1 MRQLSCLKKINSNS
15 MVKVG
20 LTGGIGSGKTTVSNF
35 LLEYGI
41 PVYNSNSQGK
51 KLMNTNLELINDI
64 VNIFGESVYNNG
76 VLNTNLL
83 SSIVFSDPEKI
94 KQLNNL
100 VHPKVA
106 EDFNQWVG
114 KNNNQPILIKEAA
127 ILIESGAYL
136 NMDKIIL
143 VISKKSNRINRVS
156 KRDNSDFES
165 IEKRIN
171 FQLTDDEKIQYADY
185 IIENNSSLD
194 DLKHEV
200 LRVINE
206 INKVN

>member
-1 MRQLSCLKKINSNS
+1 MRQLSCLKKTNSNS

-41 PVYNSNSQGK
+41 PVYNSDSQGK

>member
-41 PVYNSNSQGK
+41 PVYNYDSQGK

-76 VLNTNLL
+76 ILNTNLL
-83 SSIVFSDPEKI
+83 SSIVFSDAEKI

-106 EDFNQWVG
+106 EDFKQWVG
-114 KNNNQPILIKEAA
+114 KNNNQPILVKEAA

-136 NMDKIIL
+136 DMDKIIL

-156 KRDNSDFES
+156 KRDNSDLES

-171 FQLTDDEKIQYADY
+171 FQLTDDEKIKYADY

-194 DLKHEV
+194 DLKNEV

-206 INKVN
+206 IKKVN

>member
-1 MRQLSCLKKINSNS
+1 

-41 PVYNSNSQGK
+41 PVYNSDSQGK

-106 EDFNQWVG
+106 EDFNQWVE

-194 DLKHEV
+194 DLKNEV
-200 LRVINE
+200 LRVINK
-206 INKVN
+206 INKV

>member
-1 MRQLSCLKKINSNS
+1 MRQLSCLKKTNSNS

-41 PVYNSNSQGK
+41 PVYNSDRQGK
-51 KLMNTNLELINDI
+51 ILMNTNLELINDI

-76 VLNTNLL
+76 ILNTNLL

-206 INKVN
+206 INKV

>member
-1 MRQLSCLKKINSNS
+1 

-41 PVYNSNSQGK
+41 PVYNSDSLGK

-76 VLNTNLL
+76 ILNTNLL
-83 SSIVFSDPEKI
+83 SSIVFSDAEKI

-106 EDFNQWVG
+106 EDFKQWVE

-136 NMDKIIL
+136 DMDKIIL

-156 KRDNSDFES
+156 KRDNSDLES

-171 FQLTDDEKIQYADY
+171 FQLTDDEKIKYADY

-194 DLKHEV
+194 DLKNEV

-206 INKVN
+206 IKKVN

>member
-1 MRQLSCLKKINSNS
+1 MRQLSCLKKTNSNS

-41 PVYNSNSQGK
+41 PVYNSDSQGK
-51 KLMNTNLELINDI
+51 KLMNTNLELISDI

-76 VLNTNLL
+76 ILNTNLL

-143 VISKKSNRINRVS
+143 IISKKSNRINRVS

>member
-1 MRQLSCLKKINSNS
+1 

-41 PVYNSNSQGK
+41 PVYNSDSQGK

-143 VISKKSNRINRVS
+143 VISKKSNRIKRVS

-194 DLKHEV
+194 DLKNEV

-206 INKVN
+206 INKV

>member
-1 MRQLSCLKKINSNS
+1 
-15 MVKVG
+15 
-20 LTGGIGSGKTTVSNF
+20 
-35 LLEYGI
+35 
-41 PVYNSNSQGK
+41 
-51 KLMNTNLELINDI
+51 MNTNLELINDI

-76 VLNTNLL
+76 ILNTNLL
-83 SSIVFSDPEKI
+83 SSIVFSDSEKI

-114 KNNNQPILIKEAA
+114 KNNNQPILVKEAA

-136 NMDKIIL
+136 DMDKIIL

-156 KRDNSDFES
+156 KRDNSDLES

-171 FQLTDDEKIQYADY
+171 FQLTDDEKIKFADY
-185 IIENNSSLD
+185 IIENNSTLD
-194 DLKHEV
+194 DLKNEV

>member
-41 PVYNSNSQGK
+41 PVYNSDSQGK

-106 EDFNQWVG
+106 EDFNQWVE

-143 VISKKSNRINRVS
+143 VISKKSNRIKRVS

-200 LRVINE
+200 LRVINK
-206 INKVN
+206 INKV

>member
-1 MRQLSCLKKINSNS
+1 MRQLSCLKKINNNS
-15 MVKVG
+15 VVKVG

-41 PVYNSNSQGK
+41 PVYNSDSQGK
-51 KLMNTNLELINDI
+51 KLMNTNLELINNI

-76 VLNTNLL
+76 ILNTNLL

-114 KNNNQPILIKEAA
+114 KNNNQPILVKEAA

-136 NMDKIIL
+136 DMDKIIL

-156 KRDNSDFES
+156 KRDNSDLES

-171 FQLTDDEKIQYADY
+171 FQLTDDEKIKYADY

-194 DLKHEV
+194 YLKNEV

>member
-1 MRQLSCLKKINSNS
+1 

-35 LLEYGI
+35 LLDYGI
-41 PVYNSNSQGK
+41 PVYNSDSKGK
-51 KLMNTNLELINDI
+51 TLMNTNLELKNNI
-64 VNIFGESVYNNG
+64 VSIFGERVYDNG

-83 SSIVFSDPEKI
+83 SSIVFNDSTKI
-94 KQLNNL
+94 EQLNNL

-106 EDFNQWVG
+106 QDFNQWVG
-114 KNNNQPILIKEAA
+114 KNNNKPILVKEAA

-143 VISKKSNRINRVS
+143 VVSEKSTRINRVS
-156 KRDNSDFES
+156 KRDNSDLES

-171 FQLTDDEKIQYADY
+171 LQLTDNEKIKYADY
-185 IIENNSSLD
+185 IIENNSSLEH
-194 DLKHEV
+194 LKLEV
-200 LRVINE
+200 LKVV
-206 INKVN
+206 NKIREVN

>member
-1 MRQLSCLKKINSNS
+1 

-35 LLEYGI
+35 ILEYGI
-41 PVYNSNSQGK
+41 PVYNSDSQGK

-76 VLNTNLL
+76 ILNKNLL

-114 KNNNQPILIKEAA
+114 KNNNQPILVKEAA

-136 NMDKIIL
+136 DMDKIIL
-143 VISKKSNRINRVS
+143 VIYKKSNRINRIY
-156 KRDNSDFES
+156 KRDN
-165 IEKRIN
+165 
-171 FQLTDDEKIQYADY
+171 Y
-185 IIENNSSLD
+185 
-194 DLKHEV
+194 DLE
-200 LRVINE
+200 
-206 INKVN
+206 